1 MGGCEKDGEERIERN
16 RERDRQR
23 ETETERD
30 RKGGIEIE
38 IEIID
43 EERTQIYEK
52 VRM

>member
-1 MGGCEKDGEERIERN
+1 MGGCEKDGEERIERD
-16 RERDRQR
+16 RERDRQG
-23 ETETERD
+23 ETERD